1 MSNTP
6 QDTNVSLDQIKC
18 YTLPPKKAPQAKSLV
33 IMLHGLGADGRDL
46 MALAP
51 YLQEALPETAF
62 LAPDAPF
69 PCDMAPM
76 GYQWFSLQDRSEG
89 AMLDGV
95 HKASGIL
102 NALIDSQLKEYD
114 LPAEKCAL
122 FGFSQGTML
131 ALHTALRR
139 EEPLGGVLGF
149 SGALIGAELLE
160 EELRSKPPVHLVHG
174 MRDDIVPFSAHA
186 PALNALK
193 GFDVPVTTTTCPELG
208 KSIDED
214 GMRDGTDFL
223 MKVLG

>member
-1 MSNTP
+1 MNDIP
-6 QDTNVSLDQIKC
+6 ANDTVPTEQIKC

-76 GYQWFSLQDRSEG
+76 GYQWFSLQDRSDH
-89 AMLDGV
+89 AMLEGV

-114 LPAEKCAL
+114 LPDEKCAL
-122 FGFSQGTML
+122 LGFSQGTML

-139 EEPLGGVLGF
+139 DKLLAGVLGF
-149 SGALIGAELLE
+149 SGALIAAELLE
-160 EELRSKPPVHLVHG
+160 DDLKSKPPVHLVHG

-193 GFDVPVTTTTCPELG
+193 GFDVPVTTTTCPDLG
-208 KSIDED
+208 HSIDEE
-214 GMRDGTDFL
+214 GMRDGAAFL